1 VEKVYERELQAALE
15 LSLIESQSSNCDD
28 DEDFKP
34 QNNKKSSV
42 IKLDKEKLNNTELTC
57 SDKITEVKNVLC
69 TVKVNEENK
78 TNVINKERQII
89 QSVDYNTKDTGN
101 TIQNLHIIQEN
112 TISKTGITELFPS
125 VLLSHS
131 DFFKSNTVKSALA
144 NTSIK

>member
-1 VEKVYERELQAALE
+1 MEKVYERELQAALE

-42 IKLDKEKLNNTELTC
+42 IKIDKDKLNNTELTC
-57 SDKITEVKNVLC
+57 SDTITEVKNVLC
-69 TVKVNEENK
+69 TVEVNEENK

-89 QSVDYNTKDTGN
+89 QSVDCNTEDTGN

-112 TISKTGITELFPS
+112 KLLKTGI
-125 VLLSHS
+125 
-131 DFFKSNTVKSALA
+131 VKLWKAEGD
-144 NTSIK
+144 

>member
-1 VEKVYERELQAALE
+1 MEKVYERELQAALE

-42 IKLDKEKLNNTELTC
+42 IKIDKDKPNNTELTC

-69 TVKVNEENK
+69 TVELNEENK

-89 QSVDYNTKDTGN
+89 QSVDYNTEDTR
-101 TIQNLHIIQEN
+101 QNQHIQEN
-112 TISKTGITELFPS
+112 KLLKTGMTKLWKAEGDS
-125 VLLSHS
+125 
-131 DFFKSNTVKSALA
+131 
-144 NTSIK
+144 

>member
-1 VEKVYERELQAALE
+1 MEKVYERELQAALE

-42 IKLDKEKLNNTELTC
+42 IKIDKDKLNNTELTC
-57 SDKITEVKNVLC
+57 SDTITEVKNVLC
-69 TVKVNEENK
+69 TVEVNEENK

-89 QSVDYNTKDTGN
+89 KSVDCNTEDTGN

-112 TISKTGITELFPS
+112 KLLKTGI
-125 VLLSHS
+125 
-131 DFFKSNTVKSALA
+131 VKLWKAEGD
-144 NTSIK
+144 